1 MMTQETANQM
11 LSFLDPAKPQPWA
24 SFIEQIDRVAPHL
37 GKLGYWLDTLKHPKR
52 VLNVGIPILRD
63 DGTLA
68 HFEGYRV
75 HHNLS
80 RGPGKGGVRYHP
92 NVSMNE
98 VMALSGW
105 MTVKNA
111 ALNLPF
117 GGAKGGIRV
126 DPASLSTAELERL
139 TRRYT
144 SEIGFLIGPN
154 KDIPA
159 PDVGTDE
166 QTMAWMMDTYSVNQ
180 GISATGVVTGKPIS
194 LGGSL
199 GRREATGRGV
209 FVAARE
215 AGLLQGVAI
224 KNARVVVQGFGNVGS
239 VAAQSFAA
247 AGAHVVAIQDA
258 SGSVANPVGIDVE
271 AALAYVKAGARLAD
285 MPGVEAISADDF
297 WLVPSDYLVP
307 AALEGQID
315 AALAERIV
323 TRIIVEGANGPTL
336 PEADD
341 VFAARGITV
350 VPDVIANA
358 GGVTVSYFEWVQDFS
373 SFFWTEQEIHARLES
388 IMSAAFHAVAELAA
402 ERKVSLRTAAFIIA
416 CTRVLAARDRRGLY
430 P

>member
-1 MMTQETANQM
+1 MTQETTNQM

-63 DGTLA
+63 NGALA

-105 MTVKNA
+105 MTIKNA

-180 GISATGVVTGKPIS
+180 GSTATGVVTGKPIS

-239 VAAQSFAA
+239 VAAHSFAT

-258 SGSVANPVGIDVE
+258 SGSVANPAGIDVE
-271 AALAYVKAGARLAD
+271 AALAYVKAGGRLAA

-315 AALAERIV
+315 AALAERLD

-373 SFFWTEQEIHARLES
+373 SFFWSEQEIHARLET

>member
-1 MMTQETANQM
+1 MTQETANQM

-180 GISATGVVTGKPIS
+180 GSTATGVVTGKPIS

-258 SGSVANPVGIDVE
+258 SGSVANPAGIDVE
-271 AALAYVKAGARLAD
+271 AALAYVKAGGRLAD